1 LNYLSTNP
9 RQTILIDCDGVL
21 LDWVTKFN
29 TWMLARGYQQ
39 RANAQD
45 YYRVHE
51 RFEDLDYA
59 ASKKFTRI
67 FNESAAIGF
76 LDPIPQAEYWLRR
89 LNWKMGFRF
98 HVITSQS
105 VDADAQRL
113 RRDNLERVFGDVF
126 DRVLCLETG
135 SNKDEALAEYVGTG
149 CWWIEDK
156 PENALA
162 GLAQGLRPILLTHD
176 HNCDFEHAHVTRA
189 NNWQEIYQII
199 YDSA

>member
-1 LNYLSTNP
+1 MNYLKTDR

-21 LDWVTKFN
+21 LDWVSKFDL
-29 TWMLARGYQQ
+29 WMAARGYQQ
-39 RANAQD
+39 RPDAHD
-45 YYRVHE
+45 YYQVHE

-76 LDPIPQAEYWLRR
+76 LEAMPQAEYWLRR

-105 VDADAQRL
+105 LDVDAQRL
-113 RRDNLERVFGDVF
+113 RRDNLERAFGEIF
-126 DRVLCLETG
+126 DRVLCLDTG
-135 SNKDEALAEYVGTG
+135 SDKDKALAEYVGTG

-156 PENALA
+156 PENVLA
-162 GLAQGLRPILLTHD
+162 GLAQGLRPILLEHE
-176 HNCDFEHAHVTRA
+176 HNRDFAHPGVHRA
-189 NNWQEIYQII
+189 RNWQEIYQII
-199 YDSA
+199 YDSE

>member
-1 LNYLSTNP
+1 
-9 RQTILIDCDGVL
+9 
-21 LDWVTKFN
+21 
-29 TWMLARGYQQ
+29 MARGYQQ

-67 FNESAAIGF
+67 FNESSAIGF
-76 LDPIPQAEYWLRR
+76 LDPIPQAQYWLRR

-105 VDADAQRL
+105 LDQDAQRL
-113 RRDNLERVFGDVF
+113 RRDNLERVFGDIF
-126 DRVLCLETG
+126 DRVLCLDTG
-135 SNKDEALAEYVGTG
+135 SDKDEALAEYVGTG
-149 CWWIEDK
+149 CWWVEDK

-162 GLAQGLRPILLTHD
+162 GLGQGLRPILLEHD
-176 HNCDFEHAHVTRA
+176 HNRDFDHPDVHRA
-189 NNWQEIYQII
+189 RNWQEIYQII